1 MLAVKV
7 EAQQEEDAMRSKA
20 GLSAIDVLILVG
32 IVLLLAALAI
42 PRFVKAP
49 DFGDE
54 PDEPV
59 VQTPATNATDVVDT
73 NKESSA
79 ETNAASPKAAPDAT
93 P

>member
-1 MLAVKV
+1 
-7 EAQQEEDAMRSKA
+7 MRSKA
-20 GLSAIDVLILVG
+20 GLSTVDVLILVG

-54 PDEPV
+54 PDEPA
-59 VQTPATNATDVVDT
+59 VQPAATNAPA
-73 NKESSA
+73 A
-79 ETNAASPKAAPDAT
+79 ETNAESIVGSNAPANSTDSGPA